1 MRLSPLR
8 RSPAVEATAA
18 GAVDSARLLWC
29 DVLRQVSW
37 ETEDALDRVLDR
49 LERAMKGGKVRSCDL
64 AELRTALQ
72 RMKGL
77 GNAGQQIAGVVE
89 GSLYGLTRRVA
100 LGPLIHALAAERR
113 EDFRE
118 RQIACVRHLMAVD
131 VVADD
136 NLLRVFLRAAIGWAL
151 ERSSGD
157 VMLRLEVDAHP
168 GRAHL
173 TCRFPHQ
180 YDKRRRSRFGGP
192 ANWGASWQ
200 LVCQAVQALRWE
212 MQSGDLRG
220 TTWLR
225 VSFGCLAVSRLP
237 AVEAIELDGAAGA
250 AVLAQCGEEARA
262 S

>member
-8 RSPAVEATAA
+8 RPSPAEAPSTTS
-18 GAVDSARLLWC
+18 VDGARLLWC

-49 LERAMKGGKVRSCDL
+49 LESAMKGGRVAASDL

-72 RMKGL
+72 RMKQL

-113 EDFRE
+113 EDFRQ
-118 RQIACVRHLMAVD
+118 RGIVCLRYLMAID
-131 VVADD
+131 VVTDD
-136 NLLRVFLRAAIGWAL
+136 NLLRVLLRATIGWAL
-151 ERSSGD
+151 ERASGN
-157 VMLRLEVDAHP
+157 VTLRLEAGDEP
-168 GRAHL
+168 CRAQML
-173 TCRFPHQ
+173 CRFPHQ
-180 YDKRRRSRFGGP
+180 DDVRRRSRFGGP

-200 LVCQAVQALRWE
+200 LVCQTVQALGWE
-212 MQSGDLRG
+212 MHSGDLRG

-225 VSFGCLAVSRLP
+225 LGFDCMPASRPP
-237 AVEAIELDGAAGA
+237 AVEVTELDVAAGA
-250 AVLAQCGEEARA
+250 AVLAQCGQGMHAT
-262 S
+262 